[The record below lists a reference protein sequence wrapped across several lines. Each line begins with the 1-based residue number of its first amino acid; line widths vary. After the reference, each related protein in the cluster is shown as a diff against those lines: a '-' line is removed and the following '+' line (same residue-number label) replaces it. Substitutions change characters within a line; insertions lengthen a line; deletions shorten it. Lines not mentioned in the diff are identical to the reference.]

1 MSTGRLVDNHNT
13 KELDLWHS
21 CLKEIN
27 DMVSKVILTMTLFPI
42 MQQSV
47 LTVALVPTVTF
58 SAMTKIP
65 IVATV

>member
-1 MSTGRLVDNHNT
+1 MTL
-13 KELDLWHS
+13 
-21 CLKEIN
+21 
-27 DMVSKVILTMTLFPI
+27 VSKVILTMTLFPI